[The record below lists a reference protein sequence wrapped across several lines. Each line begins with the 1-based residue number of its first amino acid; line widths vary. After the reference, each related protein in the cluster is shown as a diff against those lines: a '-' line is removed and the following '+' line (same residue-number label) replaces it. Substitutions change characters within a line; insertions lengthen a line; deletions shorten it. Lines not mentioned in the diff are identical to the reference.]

1 MRGARNLGQ
10 PVAEFGDGKNRE
22 RFGLVC
28 FLADYVPGKSLSATD
43 TLIWRLKRN
52 ATRDLLDFISGE
64 MAELI
69 RREAAEHLRSVRPED
84 VIVTNVPRRPKTI
97 LEVGYDHMADVAS
110 LTAKKLGYR
119 YAKLLGRTGKAL
131 EQKTLGH
138 EERLENAKNTITVRE
153 KDLAGKTVILM
164 DDIMTTGASLASSA
178 ELLTGAGAEMII
190 SATIARTHAHG

>member
-1 MRGARNLGQ
+1 MAG
-10 PVAEFGDGKNRE
+10 
-22 RFGLVC
+22 
-28 FLADYVPGKSLSATD
+28 
-43 TLIWRLKRN
+43 
-52 ATRDLLDFISGE
+52 DLLDFFSGE

-69 RREAAEHLRSVRPED
+69 RRAAAEHLRSVRPED

-153 KDLAGKTVILM
+153 KDLARKTVILM